1 VVRLSGDRAVAYER
15 VLQTLSTLQSSGLIK
30 VNFIA
35 QKP

>member
-1 VVRLSGDRAVAYER
+1 VPYER
-15 VLQTLSTLQSSGLIK
+15 VLRTLSTLQGSGLTK